1 MIDIANIVQQFF
13 KEAKWTG
20 KPSTLY
26 DPIDYAM
33 QSGGKRLRPT
43 LVLMAANLF
52 GGEVDKLLQPASA
65 MEVFHNFT
73 LLHDDV
79 MDNAD
84 VRRGRPTVH
93 KKWDDNTAILSGDAM
108 LVRAYQILEQSVEDR
123 MLRPAL
129 QLFSQTALE
138 VCEGQ
143 QYDADFEQAKDD
155 VTLDEY
161 YKMVRLKTGVLL
173 AACLKMGALLAGADE
188 EDQQN
193 LYEFGINVGIA
204 FQIWDDYLDCY
215 GDEKTFGKKIGG
227 DILCGKRSFLLVN
240 ALKDGKPS
248 QVQTI
253 RQLLA
258 TTKIA
263 SEQKIMTIISI
274 YTQLELPE
282 RCKEAMEEY
291 YNKALEYLA
300 KVKRPEQ
307 EKKIFV
313 QFANN
318 LMGRNL

>member
-1 MIDIANIVQQFF
+1 MIDIANIVQMYF
-13 KEAKWTG
+13 KKARWTG
-20 KPSTLY
+20 EPKTLF

-52 GGEVDKLLQPASA
+52 GADAEKLLQPAA
-65 MEVFHNFT
+65 VMEVFHNFT

-79 MDNAD
+79 MDRAD

-108 LVRAYQILEQSVEDR
+108 LVRAYQMLEMCVDDN
-123 MLRPAL
+123 MLRPAMR
-129 QLFSQTALE
+129 LFSQTALE

-143 QYDADFEQAKDD
+143 QYDSDFEHMDN
-155 VTLDEY
+155 VSLDEY
-161 YKMVRLKTGVLL
+161 YEMVRLKTGVLL

-188 EDQQN
+188 EDQRN
-193 LYEFGINVGIA
+193 IYDFGINIGIA

-240 ALKDGKPS
+240 ALKDGKSS

-258 TTKIA
+258 STKIA
-263 SEQKIMTIISI
+263 DEQKITTVIGI
-274 YTQLELPE
+274 YNQLGLADK
-282 RCKEAMEEY
+282 CHVAMQEY
-291 YNKALEYLA
+291 YKRALESLA
-300 KVKRPEQ
+300 KVKKSEAD
-307 EKKIFV
+307 KKVFV

>member
-1 MIDIANIVQQFF
+1 MIDIANIVQNFF
-13 KEAKWTG
+13 KEARWTG
-20 KPSTLY
+20 EPKNLY

-33 QSGGKRLRPT
+33 QSGGKRLRPS

-52 GGEVDKLLQPASA
+52 GADVNQLLKSASA
-65 MEVFHNFT
+65 MEMFHNFT

-79 MDNAD
+79 MDRAD

-108 LVRAYQILEQSVEDR
+108 LVRAYQILEESVDDR
-123 MLRPAL
+123 LLRPAL

-143 QYDADFEQAKDD
+143 QYDGDFEKMGN

-173 AACLKMGALLAGADE
+173 AACLKMGALLAGADKD
-188 EDQQN
+188 DQQN
-193 LYEFGINVGIA
+193 LYDFGINVGIA

-240 ALKDGKPS
+240 ALKEGKPS

-253 RQLLA
+253 KQLLGA
-258 TTKIA
+258 TKIA
-263 SEQKIMTIISI
+263 DEQKITTIIGI
-274 YTQLELPE
+274 YTQLGLPE

-291 YNKALEYLA
+291 YRKALENLA
-300 KVKRPEQ
+300 KVKKPEQ
-307 EKKIFV
+307 DKKVFIH
-313 QFANN
+313 FANN

>member
-1 MIDIANIVQQFF
+1 MIDIANIVRNYY
-13 KEAKWTG
+13 KEAKWVAEP
-20 KPSTLY
+20 KTLY
-26 DPIDYAM
+26 EPIDYAM
-33 QSGGKRLRPT
+33 QSGGKRLRPV
-43 LVLMAANLF
+43 LFLMAANLF
-52 GGEVDKLLQPASA
+52 GADVEKLLKPASA
-65 MEVFHNFT
+65 MELFHNFT

-79 MDNAD
+79 MDKAD

-108 LVRAYQILEQSVEDR
+108 LVRAYQILESSVDDT

-129 QLFSQTALE
+129 KLFSQTALE

-143 QYDADFEQAKDD
+143 QYDGDFEHTEN
-155 VTLDEY
+155 VTLDDY

-193 LYEFGINVGIA
+193 IYDFGINIGIA
-204 FQIWDDYLDCY
+204 FQVWDDYLDCY

-240 ALKDGKPS
+240 ALKEGKAS

-253 RQLLA
+253 RQLIA
-258 TTKIA
+258 STKIA
-263 SEQKIMTIISI
+263 DEQKITTIIDI
-274 YTQLELPE
+274 YTQLHLPD
-282 RCKEAMEEY
+282 RCREAMEEY
-291 YNKALEYLA
+291 YQKALESLA
-300 KVKRPEQ
+300 KVKKPEQ
-307 EKKIFV
+307 DKKVFIL
-313 QFANN
+313 FANN

>member
-1 MIDIANIVQQFF
+1 MYF
-13 KEAKWTG
+13 KKARWTG
-20 KPSTLY
+20 EPKTLF

-52 GGEVDKLLQPASA
+52 GADAEKLLQPAA
-65 MEVFHNFT
+65 VMEVFHNFT

-79 MDNAD
+79 MDRAD

-108 LVRAYQILEQSVEDR
+108 LVRAYQMLEMCVDDN
-123 MLRPAL
+123 MLRPAMR
-129 QLFSQTALE
+129 LFSQTALE

-143 QYDADFEQAKDD
+143 QYDSDFEHMDN
-155 VTLDEY
+155 VSLDEY
-161 YKMVRLKTGVLL
+161 YEMVRLKTGVLL

-188 EDQQN
+188 EDQRN
-193 LYEFGINVGIA
+193 IYDFGINIGIA

-240 ALKDGKPS
+240 ALKDGKSS

-258 TTKIA
+258 STKIA
-263 SEQKIMTIISI
+263 DEQKITTVIGI
-274 YTQLELPE
+274 YNQLGLADK
-282 RCKEAMEEY
+282 CHVAMQEY
-291 YNKALEYLA
+291 YKRALESLA
-300 KVKRPEQ
+300 KVKKPEAD
-307 EKKIFV
+307 KKVFV
-313 QFANN
+313 QFASN